1 MKRKK
6 RWLARMS
13 QQAELSQEESL
24 CEADSICGAH
34 SKARRPSFAKT
45 AILPTSDANIANA
58 HSCRR
63 MKRRTP
69 AAAETRHDKRC
80 RCWSAAGRM
89 KPRQHLA
96 LSIAEPRFDRL
107 WHIRRRKCLT
117 PEPSLSVV
125 HARRPHEECL
135 RRSFHAF
142 RDSPRAE
149 HARKRDY
156 ASQQT
161 VGASFMGCSI
171 CERSISSTSRVYPR
185 SRTRPLACRD

>member
-1 MKRKK
+1 
-6 RWLARMS
+6 
-13 QQAELSQEESL
+13 
-24 CEADSICGAH
+24 
-34 SKARRPSFAKT
+34 
-45 AILPTSDANIANA
+45 
-58 HSCRR
+58 
-63 MKRRTP
+63 
-69 AAAETRHDKRC
+69 
-80 RCWSAAGRM
+80 M

-161 VGASFMGCSI
+161 VGGRVLHGVLDLRAVDLEHVQGMPEKPNASVGVPGLGPVLWNM
-171 CERSISSTSRVYPR
+171 RVSGR
-185 SRTRPLACRD
+185 LCWFGNGRP